1 MKYIVGA
8 VITAAVLAVAF
19 IGYPMLIAKAQ
30 PAYTTVT
37 GSSVTANPTE
47 KVYFFSVTTNGNIPN
62 VPDDYINSKLVFG
75 YAWLDENT
83 SPVSAVVVT
92 IHPGIKDSTQNPNL
106 WHPHT
111 AQLQPT
117 ADCNGV
123 GLGLQVVGLASPTAG
138 VSINGN
144 NLTLRIKADSAT
156 VNPNT
161 FDAATAFTI
170 ELGNNNALCVAPP

>member
-30 PAYTTVT
+30 PAYTNVT
-37 GSSVTANPTE
+37 DSSVTANPTG
-47 KVYFFSVTTNGNIPN
+47 KVYFFSVTTNGNIPH
-62 VPDDYINSKLVFG
+62 VPDGYINSKLVFG
-75 YAWLDENT
+75 YAWLDTDT
-83 SPVSAVVVT
+83 SPISAVVVT

-111 AQLQPT
+111 AKLQPT
-117 ADCNGV
+117 NDCSGV
-123 GLGLQVVGLASPTAG
+123 GLGLQVVELASPTAG

-156 VNPNT
+156 VTPGT

-170 ELGNNNALCVAPP
+170 ELGNNNALCVAHP

>member
-1 MKYIVGA
+1 MKYIAGA
-8 VITAAVLAVAF
+8 VITAAVLVVAF

-37 GSSVTANPTE
+37 DSSVTANPTG
-47 KVYFFSVTTNGNIPN
+47 KVYFFRVTTDGNIPH

-75 YAWLDENT
+75 YAWLDT
-83 SPVSAVVVT
+83 DTDPISAVVVT

-111 AQLQPT
+111 AKLKAT
-117 ADCNGV
+117 DNCSSV
-123 GLGLQVVGLASPTAG
+123 GLGLEVVGLASPTGG
-138 VSINGN
+138 VAINGN
-144 NLTLRIKADSAT
+144 NLTLRINADSAT
-156 VNPNT
+156 VKPST

>member
-1 MKYIVGA
+1 MMKYIVGA

-30 PAYTTVT
+30 PAYTNVT
-37 GSSVTANPTE
+37 DSSVTANPTE
-47 KVYFFSVTTNGNIPN
+47 KVYFFSVTTNGNIPH

-75 YAWLDENT
+75 YAWLDTDT
-83 SPVSAVVVT
+83 SPINAVVVT
-92 IHPGIKDSTQNPNL
+92 IHPGIKDSIQNPNL

-111 AQLQPT
+111 AQLDAT
-117 ADCNGV
+117 SNCSG
-123 GLGLQVVGLASPTAG
+123 GLEVVGLASPTAG

-144 NLTLRIKADSAT
+144 NLTLRINADSAT
-156 VNPNT
+156 VTPGT